1 MTETRQ
7 EKIQSFAFVIG
18 EVICLALTT
27 AIVILGFIRYS
38 STIGGNE
45 ITLDDKINPNYAP
58 VASLV
63 RLPNIGCVR
72 ARAIVAYRQDF
83 VARKGSNLAFRGCND
98 LQKIKG
104 IGPKTAQNISQWLR
118 FE

>member
-7 EKIQSFAFVIG
+7 EKIQSFAFVVS
-18 EVICLALTT
+18 EVVCLALTT
-27 AIVILGFIRYS
+27 GIVTSGFISYS

-58 VASLV
+58 VASLA
-63 RLPNIGCVR
+63 RLPGIGCVR

-83 VARKGSNLAFRGCND
+83 FARKGGNLSFRGCND
-98 LQKIKG
+98 LKKVRG
-104 IGPKTAQNISQWLR
+104 IGPKTAQNIGQWLR